1 MKNAISLYSY
11 IPHRASLVLTHDRT
25 RSTIVCRVCATTRM
39 SWRWSTRA
47 HRSWQAGR
55 RRDGT
60 RGSDTT
66 TADHRTAQ
74 GASVGGRG
82 ALAGSRDFATAGRI
96 APHARPSLGGGARRA
111 AGDRASAVSRLWVRV
126 CGAHADDQAQSL
138 SPVQVGTSRSAGLYD
153 SRAKDG
159 SVCVVSGG
167 PRGDH
172 AMALPDNEPSHMP
185 SRGRAPWLWRVVRP
199 GARLAP

>member
-1 MKNAISLYSY
+1 MTARVAQSCAGYAR
-11 IPHRASLVLTHDRT
+11 PHA
-25 RSTIVCRVCATTRM
+25 CRGGGV
-39 SWRWSTRA
+39 RA
-47 HRSWQAGR
+47 HTGV
-55 RRDGT
+55 
-60 RGSDTT
+60 GSDTP

-153 SRAKDG
+153 SRAEDG